1 MSYIPEAGDIIII
14 DFNPQRGHEMQKRRP
29 ALVVSNHAYSKITGM
44 VMVCPITSTIRSY
57 PLRVTLDARTATH
70 GEIACDQLRS
80 LDYIARGCVKAETV
94 PDDIL
99 AASIDI
105 LKTIIGKYL

>member
-14 DFNPQRGHEMQKRRP
+14 DFNPRRGHEMQKRRP

-80 LDYIARGCVKAETV
+80 LDLHCTRMRKGRNRSGRYFRR
-94 PDDIL
+94 L
-99 AASIDI
+99 H
-105 LKTIIGKYL
+105 